1 MILFINVRKSYIH
14 TYIRSY
20 TVLYKNVCIYTE
32 NIHIYIY
39 IYKGEKMVST
49 VGYVHKP
56 KKNVK
61 RSCYKRTQGGTHS
74 GTILGNLQVHLPL
87 TLGTQG

>member
-14 TYIRSY
+14 TYVLIRYCIRMYVY
-20 TVLYKNVCIYTE
+20 TLKIYT
-32 NIHIYIY
+32 YIY

-49 VGYVHKP
+49 VGDVHKP